1 MARPT
6 GFEPAISSVTGRRD
20 RPASLRAQMHCFIL
34 ANRAS
39 RCKQKIALDFRNGNI
54 LRNLAVFFHF
64 FELIRE
70 FRQRNVHIFKS

>member
-1 MARPT
+1 
-6 GFEPAISSVTGRRD
+6 
-20 RPASLRAQMHCFIL
+20 MHCFIL